1 MKINC
6 LNINQVKLAT
16 ILTMLLFVIPLAA
29 LQSQSFFTLN
39 TRYNFYSWER
49 EGEILVHVP
58 QSLVW
63 KVVSIDISTEE
74 TKIVSWRGTPRKK
87 ILRIPFDINIPEG
100 KYNLI
105 ASIESEGKKYTAGT
119 ELLILKS
126 KPNEVK
132 TDRLTGGL
140 IVGRRQFFPFG
151 FYCYSPVYP
160 TLPEEEVVKGFNVI
174 SPYQKILP
182 ATLPERQ
189 AYMDRCAELGMKVH
203 YNLLSVSG
211 GGGVASQIDGLTPEE
226 KKVLLLNEIERFKDH
241 PALLAWYI
249 ADEPNGYRIPPA
261 DLKAIY
267 DTVKEADPWHPVTVV
282 FMAPFISAVKY
293 SEAMDIVMADPYPVP
308 DMPVRNV
315 GNVAEQLY
323 REFEGR
329 KPLWIVPQAFGGGE
343 HWRREPTLQEIR
355 SMTYQAIINGA
366 RGIQY
371 FIRHGLNVFPKSVPA
386 WNECGQMAV
395 EIAELTPWLLS
406 DEDPVRVISDNP
418 SIKVTSAFHRGVL
431 MVMAVNISNTPLK
444 VNFTLGNNFSGDA
457 VVIFENRTVKVRS
470 GLLSDYMQAYGSQV
484 YMIRLTAADDQVKP
498 FRDNLMIDPGFE
510 NIASPGV
517 PSACYAWTL
526 GDRGATYFT
535 DTREYFEGNHSLRLV
550 TPEENRSVRLRFF
563 PVTVNRG
570 RTYILSVWAKRDPWH
585 YTSPADNSVRNPKLA
600 PASFD
605 LRLGEFGGKRFI
617 PGEEWQ
623 QFVTNVTIPPDSNL
637 PERVNVILSM
647 PGAGTAWFDMLQIFE
662 AVDLG
667 RSVNPALRP
676 PWEWEE

>member
-1 MKINC
+1 MKINY
-6 LNINQVKLAT
+6 LNISPN
-16 ILTMLLFVIPLAA
+16 ILTAILSLLLSVIPLSGI
-29 LQSQSFFTLN
+29 QSQSAFSLN
-39 TRYNFYSWER
+39 TRLSFYSWET
-49 EGEILVHVP
+49 EGEMLVHVP
-58 QSLVW
+58 PSHVW
-63 KVVSIDISTEE
+63 KVISIDINNGE
-74 TKIVSWRGTPRKK
+74 TKIVSWTGTPRRK
-87 ILRIPFDINIPEG
+87 ILRVSFQIRMPGGRYD
-100 KYNLI
+100 LT
-105 ASIESEGKKYTAGT
+105 AVIESEGKKYIAGT

-126 KPNEVK
+126 KSNEVK

-160 TLPEEEVVKGFNVI
+160 TLPEEEVVKGFNVM

-182 ATLPERQ
+182 ATLAERE
-189 AYMDRCAELGMKVH
+189 AYMDRCAALGMKVH

-226 KKVLLLNEIERFKDH
+226 KKELLLSEIKRFMDH
-241 PALLAWYI
+241 SALLAWYI

-267 DTVKEADPWHPVTVV
+267 NTVRETDPWHPVTVV
-282 FMAPFISAVKY
+282 FMAPFTSAVKY

-323 REFEGR
+323 REFEGK

-343 HWRREPTLQEIR
+343 QWRREPTLQEIR

-371 FIRHGLNVFPKSVPA
+371 FIRHGLNAFPKSVPA
-386 WNECGQMAV
+386 WNECGRMAV

-406 DEDPVRVISDNP
+406 DEDPVTVNTGDAN
-418 SIKVTSAFHRGVL
+418 IKVTSALHKGVL

-444 VNFTLGNNFSGDA
+444 VNLTLANGFSGDA

-470 GLLSDYMQAYGSQV
+470 GVISDYLQAYGSQV
-484 YMIRLTAADDQVKP
+484 YMIRLTAERNPVKP
-498 FRDNLMIDPGFE
+498 YRDNLLIDPGFE
-510 NIASPGV
+510 NISSPGI
-517 PSACYAWTL
+517 PSACYAWTF

-535 DTREYFEGNHSLRLV
+535 DTREHFEGTHSLRLV
-550 TPEENRSVRLRFF
+550 TPEENNSVRLRFF
-563 PVTVNRG
+563 PVNVKRG
-570 RTYILSVWAKRDPWH
+570 KTYILSVWAKRDPWH
-585 YTSPADNSVRNPKLA
+585 CLSPADITASVMKLA

-605 LRLGEFGGKRFI
+605 LRLGEFGGKIFI
-617 PGEEWQ
+617 PGEEWK
-623 QFVTNVTIPPDSNL
+623 QFVTNVTISPDSNL
-637 PERVNVILSM
+637 PVRVNVTLSM
-647 PGAGTAWFDMLQIFE
+647 PGTGTAWFDMLQIFE
-662 AVDLG
+662 AEDLG

-676 PWEWEE
+676 PWEWDY

>member
-1 MKINC
+1 M
-6 LNINQVKLAT
+6 AA
-16 ILTMLLFVIPLAA
+16 ILTVLLSAFPLTRI
-29 LQSQSFFTLN
+29 QSQSAFKLN
-39 TRYNFYSWER
+39 TRQSFYSWEK

-63 KVVSIDISTEE
+63 KLVSIDISIKK
-74 TKIVSWRGTPRKK
+74 TKIASWHGTPRRK
-87 ILRIPFDINIPEG
+87 ILRIPFEISIPEG
-100 KYNLI
+100 RYNLTAEI
-105 ASIESEGKKYTAGT
+105 LSEGKKYLAGT
-119 ELLILKS
+119 ELIILRSKS
-126 KPNEVK
+126 NEVK

-140 IVGRRQFFPFG
+140 IVDRRQFFPFG

-182 ATLPERQ
+182 ATLPERE
-189 AYMDRCAELGMKVH
+189 AYMDRCAALGMKVH

-211 GGGVASQIDGLTPEE
+211 GGGVASQIEGLTPEE
-226 KKVLLLNEIERFKDH
+226 KKELLLSEIKRFMDH

-249 ADEPNGYRIPPA
+249 ADEPNSFRIPPSQ
-261 DLKAIY
+261 LEAIY
-267 DTVKEADPWHPVTVV
+267 NTVRETDPWHPVTVV

-293 SEAMDIVMADPYPVP
+293 SEAMDIIMADPYPVP

-315 GNVAEQLY
+315 GNVAEQLH

-386 WNECGQMAV
+386 WNECGRMAV

-406 DEDPVRVISDNP
+406 DEDPIPVNTGDVN
-418 SIKVTSAFHRGVL
+418 IKVTSALHKGVL

-444 VNFTLGNNFSGDA
+444 VDFTVGNSFSGDA

-470 GLLSDYMQAYGSQV
+470 GLLSDYLQAYGSQV
-484 YMIRLTAADDQVKP
+484 YMMRLTAVSNPVKP
-498 FRDNLMIDPGFE
+498 YRDNLLIDPGFE
-510 NIASPGV
+510 NISSPGI
-517 PSACYAWTL
+517 PSACYAWIC

-535 DTREYFEGNHSLRLV
+535 DTREHFEGTHSLRLV
-550 TPEENRSVRLRFF
+550 TPEENMSVRLRFF
-563 PVTVNRG
+563 PVTVKKG
-570 RTYILSVWAKRDPWH
+570 KTYVLSVWAKRDPGH
-585 YTSPADNSVRNPKLA
+585 SSSTANINVSNRKLA
-600 PASFD
+600 PVSFD
-605 LRLGEFGGKRFI
+605 LRLGEFGVKRFI

-637 PERVNVILSM
+637 PVKANVILSM

-662 AVDLG
+662 AVDIG
-667 RSVNPALRP
+667 RSINPALRP
-676 PWEWEE
+676 PWEWYE